1 MNSGDQ
7 EDVHRCWTLLL
18 FAHRYCCRETAAQHL
33 LRAESDQLYRVGCTQ
48 TQMFQTQGCLVFLPP
63 STAAQYTS
71 DLLEANIVRAYMQ
84 KLL

>member
-18 FAHRYCCRETAAQHL
+18 FAHRYCSRETAAQPL

-48 TQMFQTQGCLVFLPP
+48 TQMFQTQGFFVFLPS
-63 STAAQYTS
+63 STAAQHTS
-71 DLLEANIVRAYMQ
+71 DLLEANVARA
-84 KLL
+84 

>member
-18 FAHRYCCRETAAQHL
+18 SAHRYCSRGTAAQHL

-48 TQMFQTQGCLVFLPP
+48 TQMCQMQGFFVFLSP
-63 STAAQYTS
+63 STAAQYSS
-71 DLLEANIVRAYMQ
+71 DLLEANIARA
-84 KLL
+84 